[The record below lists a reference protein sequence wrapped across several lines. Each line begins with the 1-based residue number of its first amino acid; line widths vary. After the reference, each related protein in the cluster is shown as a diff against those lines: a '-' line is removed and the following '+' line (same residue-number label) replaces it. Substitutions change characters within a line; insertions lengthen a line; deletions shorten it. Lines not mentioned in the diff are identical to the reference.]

1 MSYDGA
7 SDTGRGVLHRN
18 GRAGSRARRRRTAE
32 RTTGLA
38 VAVLA
43 VLTFGFAALWFAV
56 SLPALAWLFAVSAVG
71 FGALVAAPWL
81 VVTGVVRLL
90 ERAQ

>member
-7 SDTGRGVLHRN
+7 ADTGRGVLHRR
-18 GRAGSRARRRRTAE
+18 GRADARARRPRTAE

-56 SLPALAWLFAVSAVG
+56 SLPTLAWLFAASAVG
-71 FGALVAAPWL
+71 FGALLTAPWL

>member
-7 SDTGRGVLHRN
+7 ADTGRGVLQRN
-18 GRAGSRARRRRTAE
+18 GRAGARARRRRTAE

-43 VLTFGFAALWFAV
+43 ALTIGFAALWFAV
-56 SLPALAWLFAVSAVG
+56 SLPALAWLFAASVVG

-81 VVTGVVRLL
+81 VVTGVVRGL